1 MDLHH
6 YNTLH
11 ILETHNIFFSYTGK
25 IYALNDYFSSIANVD
40 DKDTNLQSYFS
51 SFDEIVIQENEIVD
65 VISILPV
72 NKAVG
77 PDCISYR
84 MLKTAAIAVS
94 KPLCIL
100 FNVLM

>member
-1 MDLHH
+1 M
-6 YNTLH
+6 
-11 ILETHNIFFSYTGK
+11 
-25 IYALNDYFSSIANVD
+25 ANVN

-77 PDCISYR
+77 PDCISHR
-84 MLKTAAIAVS
+84 MIKTTVIAVS

-100 FNVLM
+100 FNMSLRENKFPKFWKIAHVLPLLKKGRPIY